1 MNRSTTAAAT
11 ETVQVGR
18 LTVTTHRGPA
28 TGQLCF
34 KPAAGALCFRVR

>member
-1 MNRSTTAAAT
+1 MNRANTAT

-28 TGQLCF
+28 EGQLCF
-34 KPAAGALCFRVR
+34 AKASSALCFRVR